1 MAPPNP
7 DPSALSA
14 GSPSAPAG
22 LPPSE
27 VAQNSTAGVH
37 GRGAA
42 TNPASRFEKLQYV
55 ADLDAL
61 EAERLAEEHGASAPR
76 VRTQYLR
83 DPSKSAI
90 SKNSSP
96 DIDFDASL
104 NPYRGCT
111 HGCAYC
117 YARPTH
123 EYLGFSAG
131 LDFETRVLVK
141 ADMPQL
147 LRKELNRQSW
157 KPQVIAMSGVTDAY
171 QPVERSLEIT
181 RNCLRVLAE
190 YRNPV
195 AIVTKS
201 GLVTRDADL
210 LAELAAFDAAAVN
223 LSITTLDPKL
233 ARSLEPRAAN
243 PLQRLRA
250 IETLAR
256 AGVPVGVM
264 VAPVIPGLNDH
275 EIPRILKAARDAGA
289 RWAGTIV
296 LRLPHGVKDLFADW
310 LERNQPER
318 KERVLSRI
326 RDVRG
331 GKLNDTRFGTRMQG
345 DGLYAEQI
353 RNLFEV
359 QRRRIGL
366 DEPMRGLSTEHF
378 RRPGDAQLDFFA

>member
-27 VAQNSTAGVH
+27 VAQKSTAGVH

-147 LRKELNRQSW
+147 LRKELNRKSW
-157 KPQVIAMSGVTDAY
+157 QPQVIAMSGV
-171 QPVERSLEIT
+171 PVLASPWPP
-181 RNCLRVLAE
+181 CLRMSE
-190 YRNPV
+190 S
-195 AIVTKS
+195 IVK
-201 GLVTRDADL
+201 
-210 LAELAAFDAAAVN
+210 
-223 LSITTLDPKL
+223 
-233 ARSLEPRAAN
+233 
-243 PLQRLRA
+243 
-250 IETLAR
+250 
-256 AGVPVGVM
+256 
-264 VAPVIPGLNDH
+264 VINATN
-275 EIPRILKAARDAGA
+275 K
-289 RWAGTIV
+289 
-296 LRLPHGVKDLFADW
+296 
-310 LERNQPER
+310 
-318 KERVLSRI
+318 
-326 RDVRG
+326 
-331 GKLNDTRFGTRMQG
+331 
-345 DGLYAEQI
+345 
-353 RNLFEV
+353 
-359 QRRRIGL
+359 
-366 DEPMRGLSTEHF
+366 
-378 RRPGDAQLDFFA
+378 